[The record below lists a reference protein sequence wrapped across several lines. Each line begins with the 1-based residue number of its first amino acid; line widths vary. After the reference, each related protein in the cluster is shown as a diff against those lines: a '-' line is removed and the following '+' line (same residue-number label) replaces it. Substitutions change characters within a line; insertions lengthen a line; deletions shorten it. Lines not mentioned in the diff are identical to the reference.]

1 MCSMDDR
8 TREQIRNLLDAGWPR
23 RAIADEVGV
32 SPSTVTRWARLLG
45 FPDKSPRPSQSDWK
59 GMGEY
64 YEAGHS
70 IDECRDRFGFTYG
83 AWDKAVSR
91 GDVIPRPRSHRQLS
105 RGTRDDVEHLLS
117 LGFSQARIGRELG
130 LTKSTV
136 AYHVRALGVRA
147 DPRFARRHDWTEVQ
161 RAIDEEGLS
170 MRQCLDRFGIS
181 RDTFCRAKRRG
192 DIVPLPST
200 MPLAT
205 LLVVGRRTN
214 RSHLKRRLLSAGLKQ
229 DRCEQCGISE
239 WQGRPLNM
247 QLHHVNGDG
256 TDNRL
261 ENLRLLCANCH
272 SQTDTYGGR
281 NGHRRH
287 RTGDATAA

>member
-1 MCSMDDR
+1 
-8 TREQIRNLLDAGWPR
+8 
-23 RAIADEVGV
+23 
-32 SPSTVTRWARLLG
+32 
-45 FPDKSPRPSQSDWK
+45 
-59 GMGEY
+59 
-64 YEAGHS
+64 
-70 IDECRDRFGFTYG
+70 
-83 AWDKAVSR
+83 
-91 GDVIPRPRSHRQLS
+91 
-105 RGTRDDVEHLLS
+105 
-117 LGFSQARIGRELG
+117 
-130 LTKSTV
+130 
-136 AYHVRALGVRA
+136 
-147 DPRFARRHDWTEVQ
+147 
-161 RAIDEEGLS
+161 